1 MRSVERPFTA
11 KCASIIAR
19 SVRRHR
25 PQSPPAP
32 HASAICFDVQAPLAT
47 ASLTAWLVTPMH
59 RQTNIA
65 APSTRLFDSHE
76 MGELADEL
84 GRIGAETGV
93 AHPLRGGVGM
103 LDPLPGADLVLD
115 LLEDHHFV
123 TVVEGA
129 VDPDLAHA
137 AALETVETVVH
148 LDHQRR
154 HIPDGGHHAH
164 HDLADVL
171 FGRRAVQIDLL
182 DDLAAEY

>member
-1 MRSVERPFTA
+1 MRSVVRPFTA

-32 HASAICFDVQAPLAT
+32 HASAICFDVQTPLAT

-137 AALETVETVVH
+137 AALKRSRPSCTLTISADTSPTEDITPTTTWPTCSS
-148 LDHQRR
+148 D
-154 HIPDGGHHAH
+154 DGPYRSI
-164 HDLADVL
+164 
-171 FGRRAVQIDLL
+171 FST
-182 DDLAAEY
+182 